1 MISSIEKVFRLSPTT
16 MPSTGRHLIHADT
29 TPPPSTLLDVAR
41 LAGVSPSTVSRILN
55 GTARVS
61 EEKRLAVL
69 AAITKMNFA
78 PNQMAQGLKKG
89 RSMTIGIVV
98 QDISSPFFDE
108 TLRGVDDGLKGTG
121 YASVI
126 VSGHW
131 NAEEEAQRIRLLLA
145 RKVDGIILLSGRM
158 SDEAVLQFSGQRPIV
173 STGRALNTRS
183 ALGFKLDNEH
193 GAYLAVSHLIELGHR
208 RIAFVSGPA
217 NNNDADERLTGYT
230 RALHEADIELDAK
243 LVVEGNFHESSGL
256 LAVNHLFDT
265 QQQFSAVF
273 AANDLS
279 AYGVRLCLYRKGIR
293 VPDDISLV
301 GFDDLPGSSYTTPP
315 LTTVRQPLYDIG
327 RIATNALLR
336 LINGEPVRGDVPPL
350 ELIVRETTRRVR

>member
-1 MISSIEKVFRLSPTT
+1 MHS
-16 MPSTGRHLIHADT
+16 G
-29 TPPPSTLLDVAR
+29 PSTLMDVAR

-61 EEKRLAVL
+61 DDKRDAVL
-69 AAITKMNFA
+69 AAIAKVKFA

-108 TLRGVDDGLKGTG
+108 TLRGVDDGLKNTG

-131 NAEEEAQRIRLLLA
+131 DADEEADRIRLLLA

-158 SDEAVLQFSGQRPIV
+158 SDQTVLSFASQKPIV
-173 STGRALNTRS
+173 STGRALHTRS
-183 ALGFKLDNEH
+183 ALGFKLDNEA
-193 GAYLAVSHLIELGHR
+193 GAYMAVHHLIELGHR
-208 RIAFVSGPA
+208 RIAFISGPA
-217 NNNDADERLTGYT
+217 NNIDASERLAGYS
-230 RALHEADIELDAK
+230 RALQTAGIALDTN
-243 LVVEGNFHESSGL
+243 LIVEGDYHESSGM
-256 LAVNHLFDT
+256 LAMNQLFDT
-265 QQQFSAVF
+265 HQQFTAVF

-279 AYGVRLCLYRKGIR
+279 AYGARLALYRKGVR

-327 RIATNALLR
+327 RIATQALLR
-336 LINGEPVRGDVPPL
+336 IINGEAAQGSVPPL
-350 ELIVRETTRRVR
+350 ELVVRETTRRVR